1 MSGTKADE
9 VWALLRTGAR
19 TVGELVQASGA
30 TKRHVLATLR
40 AGVEADEIERIELVR
55 SGPLYRAT
63 PAEPPLQS
71 VWLECSW
78 CKRAI
83 DLSQKIEWSALLRC
97 SSALGEHLVNEYRLV
112 GWCEHCLSGDTG
124 GE

>member
-1 MSGTKADE
+1 MSGTKTDA

-40 AGVEADEIERIELVR
+40 AGVDEDEIERIELVR
-55 SGPLYRAT
+55 GGPLYRAT
-63 PAEPPLQS
+63 PADPPLKS

-83 DLSQKIEWSALLRC
+83 DLSQEIELSELCRF

-112 GWCEHCLSGDTG
+112 GWCERCLSDDTG
-124 GE
+124 E